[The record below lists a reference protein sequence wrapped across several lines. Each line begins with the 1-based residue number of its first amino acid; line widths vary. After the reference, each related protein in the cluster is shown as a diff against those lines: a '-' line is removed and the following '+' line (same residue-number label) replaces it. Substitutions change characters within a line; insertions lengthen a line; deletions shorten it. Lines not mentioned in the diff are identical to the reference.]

1 MSYELMNNN
10 KVYLQGEL
18 ANSPKYNH
26 TVLDEDFYSF
36 DLIVPRLSGQ
46 NDILP
51 ITISS
56 KLIAENQLKAG
67 DKIALRGQFRSYNKL
82 DQGKSKLILSVFCR
96 ELCDWDNNAN
106 SNVIDLSGYICKSPI
121 YRTTP
126 FSREICDI
134 LLAVNRNYDKS
145 DYIPCI
151 AWGRNAQ
158 FTNKLQVGTKLEI
171 EGRIQ
176 SRVYNKHYDGLDVP
190 VEKTAYEVS
199 IVKLTIAEDK
209 TAL

>member
-1 MSYELMNNN
+1 MSYEMLNNN
-10 KVYLQGEL
+10 KVYLQGEV
-18 ANSPKYNH
+18 ADIPKYNH

-36 DLIVPRLSGQ
+36 NLIVPRLSGQ

-56 KLIAENQLKAG
+56 KLIAENQLKIG

-96 ELCDWDNNAN
+96 ELCEWDNDAN
-106 SNVIDLSGYICKSPI
+106 SNVIELSGYICKSPI

-158 FTNKLQVGTKLEI
+158 FTNKLRVGTKLEL

-176 SRVYNKHYDGLDVP
+176 SREYNKHYDGENIP
-190 VEKTAYEVS
+190 VVKIAYEVS
-199 IVKLTIAEDK
+199 IIKLAIAEDK

>member
-1 MSYELMNNN
+1 M
-10 KVYLQGEL
+10 
-18 ANSPKYNH
+18 
-26 TVLDEDFYSF
+26 
-36 DLIVPRLSGQ
+36 SGQ

-82 DQGKSKLILSVFCR
+82 DKGKSKLILSVFCR

-199 IVKLTIAEDK
+199 IIKLTIAEDK

>member
-1 MSYELMNNN
+1 MNNN

-199 IVKLTIAEDK
+199 IIKLTIAEDK

>member
-1 MSYELMNNN
+1 MSYEMLNNN
-10 KVYLQGEL
+10 KVYLQGEV
-18 ANSPKYNH
+18 ADIPKYNH

-36 DLIVPRLSGQ
+36 NLIVPRLSGQ

-56 KLIAENQLKAG
+56 KLIAENQLKIG

-96 ELCDWDNNAN
+96 ELCEWDNDAN
-106 SNVIDLSGYICKSPI
+106 SNVIELSGYICKSPI

-145 DYIPCI
+145 DYIPCL
-151 AWGRNAQ
+151 AWGRHSQ
-158 FTNKLQVGTKLEI
+158 HTNKLRVNTKLEL

-176 SRVYNKHYDGLDVP
+176 SREYNKHYDGEDIP
-190 VEKTAYEVS
+190 VVKIAYEVS
-199 IVKLTIAEDK
+199 IIKLAIAEDK

>member
-199 IVKLTIAEDK
+199 IIKLTIAEDK

>member
-82 DQGKSKLILSVFCR
+82 DKGKSKLILSVFCR

-199 IVKLTIAEDK
+199 IIKLTIAEDK

>member
-1 MSYELMNNN
+1 MNNN

-82 DQGKSKLILSVFCR
+82 DKGKSKLILSVFCR

-199 IVKLTIAEDK
+199 IIKLTIAEDK

>member
-199 IVKLTIAEDK
+199 IIKLTIAEDK
-209 TAL
+209 TVL

>member
-1 MSYELMNNN
+1 MSYEMLNNN
-10 KVYLQGEL
+10 KVYLQGEV
-18 ANSPKYNH
+18 ADIPKYNH
-26 TVLDEDFYSF
+26 TVLDEKFYSF
-36 DLIVPRLSGQ
+36 NLIVPRLSGQ

-56 KLIAENQLKAG
+56 KMIAENQLKVG
-67 DKIALRGQFRSYNKL
+67 DKIAIRGQFRSYNKFE
-82 DQGKSKLILSVFCR
+82 DGKSKLVLSIFCR

-106 SNVIDLSGYICKSPI
+106 SNIIELSGYICKSPI

-126 FSREICDI
+126 FSREICDL

-158 FTNKLQVGTKLEI
+158 FVNKLHVGTKLEI

-176 SRVYNKHYDGLDVP
+176 SREYTKHYDNEDLTVT
-190 VEKTAYEVS
+190 KIAYEVS
-199 IVKLTIAEDK
+199 ILKLGVAEDK

>member
-82 DQGKSKLILSVFCR
+82 DKGKSKLILSVFCR

-176 SRVYNKHYDGLDVP
+176 SRVYNKHYDGLDVT

-199 IVKLTIAEDK
+199 IIKLTIAEDK